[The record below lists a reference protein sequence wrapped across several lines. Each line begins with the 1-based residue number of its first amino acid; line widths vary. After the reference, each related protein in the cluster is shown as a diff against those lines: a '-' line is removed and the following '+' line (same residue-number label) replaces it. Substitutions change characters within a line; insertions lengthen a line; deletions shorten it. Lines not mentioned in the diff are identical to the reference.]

1 MEFIPYRGLNTLS
14 LRQID
19 TLNGVAK
26 GTTFRAFKHC
36 AALREDEDFFLV
48 TADEDPETVAA
59 WRQAGLIYPTTVT
72 VVLLTESGYRKLQSQ
87 NVG

>member
-1 MEFIPYRGLNTLS
+1 MEFIPYRGCNTLS

-19 TLNGVAK
+19 TLNGVPK

-48 TADEDPETVAA
+48 TAEESPETVSA
-59 WRQAGLIYPTTVT
+59 WREAGLIYPASVS
-72 VVLLTESGYRKLQSQ
+72 VVLLTEDGYRKLQTPPAD
-87 NVG
+87 

>member
-1 MEFIPYRGLNTLS
+1 MEFIPYRGCNTLS

-19 TLNGVAK
+19 TLNGVPK

-48 TADEDPETVAA
+48 SADEAPETVGA
-59 WRQAGLIYPTTVT
+59 WRQAGLIYPASVR
-72 VVLLTESGYRKLQSQ
+72 VVLLTEDGYRKLRSQ
-87 NVG
+87 GA